1 MFDADT
7 FQLHY
12 PSLLQLVPV
21 WISAHVSGPSLIS
34 HSTGFTK
41 VLRDYCG
48 RIDHIL
54 QVLAEKW
61 IVFSTFVYP
70 CVLLLQSLSLG

>member
-12 PSLLQLVPV
+12 PLLLQLVPV
-21 WISAHVSGPSLIS
+21 WISAQVSGPSLIS
-34 HSTGFTK
+34 HRTGFTK

-54 QVLAEKW
+54 QVLVENVLFFFH
-61 IVFSTFVYP
+61 IHLSFHSPPLFSH
-70 CVLLLQSLSLG
+70 